1 MLDFIIN
8 QKHVNMKK
16 LFLMTVVISGLFI
29 TSCNSG
35 EKTADGNTTTSSD
48 SLDSKKVAE
57 DRNDKKFE
65 DSTIEN
71 DSKFAVKAADGG
83 MMEVELSKLALT
95 KSTSPEIKKYAKMM
109 VDDHTAANNELKKL
123 AGSKNISVPA
133 AVSTNKQEKLT
144 DFMKKTGND
153 FDKDYISYM
162 VSDHKDVVDLFK
174 KQAEKGK
181 DAELKAWAASKLS
194 TLEHHLQMAQSTED
208 LVKNKKK

>member
-1 MLDFIIN
+1 
-8 QKHVNMKK
+8 MKK

-35 EKTADGNTTTSSD
+35 EKTADGTTVSD
-48 SLDSKKVAE
+48 SSDSKKVAE
-57 DRNDKKFE
+57 ERNDKKF
-65 DSTIEN
+65 DNSTIED

-95 KSTSPEIKKYAKMM
+95 KSTSPEVKKLAKMM

-123 AGSKNISVPA
+123 AGTKNISVPA
-133 AVSTNKQEKLT
+133 AISTDRQEKLT

-153 FDKDYISYM
+153 FDKDYTSYL
-162 VSDHKDVVDLFK
+162 VSDHKDDVDLFK

-181 DAELKAWAASKLS
+181 DAELKAWAAGKVA
-194 TLEHHLQMAQSTED
+194 TLEHHLQMAQTTED
-208 LVKNKKK
+208 LVKNKKNK

>member
-1 MLDFIIN
+1 
-8 QKHVNMKK
+8 
-16 LFLMTVVISGLFI
+16 MTVVISGLFI

-35 EKTADGNTTTSSD
+35 EKTADGTTTSTD

-65 DSTIEN
+65 DSTLED

-95 KSTSPEIKKYAKMM
+95 KSTSPEVKKFAKMM
-109 VDDHTAANNELKKL
+109 VDDHTSANNELKKL
-123 AGSKNISVPA
+123 AGTKNISVPA
-133 AVSTNKQEKLT
+133 AVSTNRQEKLT

-153 FDKDYISYM
+153 FDKDYISYK
-162 VSDHKDVVDLFK
+162 VSDHKDDVDLFK

-181 DAELKAWAASKLS
+181 DAELKAWAASKVA
-194 TLEHHLQMAQSTED
+194 TLEHHLQMAQTTED
-208 LVKNKKK
+208 LVKNKKN

>member
-1 MLDFIIN
+1 
-8 QKHVNMKK
+8 MKK

-35 EKTADGNTTTSSD
+35 EKTADGGTTVSD
-48 SLDSKKVAE
+48 SADSKKVAE
-57 DRNDKKFE
+57 ERNDKKFE
-65 DSTIEN
+65 DSTIQD

-95 KSTSPEIKKYAKMM
+95 KSTSPEVKKLAKMM

-123 AGSKNISVPA
+123 AGTKNISVPA
-133 AVSTNKQEKLT
+133 TVSTDRQEKLT

-153 FDKDYISYM
+153 FDKDYASYM
-162 VSDHKDVVDLFK
+162 VSDHKDAIELFK

-181 DAELKAWAASKLS
+181 DTELKNWAAGKLS
-194 TLEHHLQMAQSTED
+194 TLEHHLQIAQSTEE

>member
-1 MLDFIIN
+1 
-8 QKHVNMKK
+8 MKK

-35 EKTADGNTTTSSD
+35 EKTADGTTVSD
-48 SLDSKKVAE
+48 SSDSKKVAE
-57 DRNDKKFE
+57 ERNDKKF
-65 DSTIEN
+65 DNSTIED

-95 KSTSPEIKKYAKMM
+95 KSTSPEVKKLAKMM

-123 AGSKNISVPA
+123 AGTKNISVPA
-133 AVSTNKQEKLT
+133 AISTDRQEKLT

-153 FDKDYISYM
+153 FDKDYTSYM
-162 VSDHKDVVDLFK
+162 VSDHKDDVDLFK

-181 DAELKAWAASKLS
+181 DAELKAWAAGKVA
-194 TLEHHLQMAQSTED
+194 TLEHHLQMAQTTED
-208 LVKNKKK
+208 LVKNKKNK

>member
-1 MLDFIIN
+1 
-8 QKHVNMKK
+8 MKK

-35 EKTADGNTTTSSD
+35 EKTADGTTVSD
-48 SLDSKKVAE
+48 SSDSKKVAE
-57 DRNDKKFE
+57 ERNDKKF
-65 DSTIEN
+65 DNSTIED

-95 KSTSPEIKKYAKMM
+95 KSTSPEVKKLAKMM

-123 AGSKNISVPA
+123 AGTKNISVPA
-133 AVSTNKQEKLT
+133 AISTDRQEKLT

-153 FDKDYISYM
+153 FDKDYTSYL
-162 VSDHKDVVDLFK
+162 VSDHKDDVDLFK

-181 DAELKAWAASKLS
+181 DAELKAWAAGKVA
-194 TLEHHLQMAQSTED
+194 TLEHHLQMAQTTED
-208 LVKNKKK
+208 LVKNKKN

>member
-1 MLDFIIN
+1 
-8 QKHVNMKK
+8 MKK

-35 EKTADGNTTTSSD
+35 EKTADGGTTVSD
-48 SLDSKKVAE
+48 SADSKKVAE
-57 DRNDKKFE
+57 ERNDKKFE
-65 DSTIEN
+65 DSTIQD

-95 KSTSPEIKKYAKMM
+95 KSTSPEVKKLAKMM

-123 AGSKNISVPA
+123 AGTKNISVPA
-133 AVSTNKQEKLT
+133 TVSTDRQEKLT

-153 FDKDYISYM
+153 FDKDYASYM
-162 VSDHKDVVDLFK
+162 VSDHKDAIELFK

-181 DAELKAWAASKLS
+181 DTELKSWAAGKLS
-194 TLEHHLQMAQSTED
+194 TLEHHLQIAQSTEE